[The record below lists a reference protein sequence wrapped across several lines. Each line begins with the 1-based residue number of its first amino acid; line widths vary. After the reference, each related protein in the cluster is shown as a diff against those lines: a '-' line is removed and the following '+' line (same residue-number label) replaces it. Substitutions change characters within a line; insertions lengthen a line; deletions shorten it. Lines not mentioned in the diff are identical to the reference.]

1 MTDIVRGWVMNQQR
15 RRELG
20 ALGGALLA
28 LLACGLPA
36 AALAQGR
43 HEARP
48 SARTARALRATD
60 RANLHY
66 IKASGSILY
75 EEGRA
80 TGTLPGRMK
89 VHLTV
94 EGVMRGS
101 FTIYLRGGT
110 INGHGEGVPHGS
122 GVYETFAGWLTVTG
136 GSGRYRH
143 AHGHA
148 RLYGSFN
155 RNSYALTV
163 QTSGTLAY

>member
-15 RRELG
+15 RRELR
-20 ALGGALLA
+20 AFGGALLA
-28 LLACGLPA
+28 LLACGVPS

-43 HEARP
+43 HGGPA

-60 RANLHY
+60 RANLHLV
-66 IKASGSILY
+66 KASGSILY

-80 TGTLPGRMK
+80 TGTLPGKMK

-101 FTIYLRGGT
+101 FTLYLRGGT
-110 INGHGEGVPHGS
+110 ITGHGEGVPHGS
-122 GVYETFAGWLTVTG
+122 GLYESFAGWLIVTG
-136 GSGRYRH
+136 GSGRYRR

-148 RLYGSFN
+148 RLYGTFN
-155 RNSYALTV
+155 RNSYALSV
-163 QTSGTLAY
+163 QTTGTLAY